1 MFACPVCRSARIV
14 QVISTTRRAFCIRC
28 GTRWVQDGLSQ
39 RAIERVAPVRD
50 RGVSSRSTS
59 PAP

>member
-28 GTRWVQDGLSQ
+28 GTRWVQDGLKQ
-39 RAIERVAPVRD
+39 RGIERVAATS
-50 RGVSSRSTS
+50 GRSAAGAT
-59 PAP
+59 PIRAP

>member
-28 GTRWVQDGLSQ
+28 GTRWVQDGPSQ
-39 RAIERVAPVRD
+39 RAIERVA
-50 RGVSSRSTS
+50 STS
-59 PAP
+59 RRPAREPAPIPAP

>member
-14 QVISTTRRAFCIRC
+14 QLISTTRRAFCIRC

-39 RAIERVAPVRD
+39 RAIERVA
-50 RGVSSRSTS
+50 STS
-59 PAP
+59 GRPAGEPAPIPAP